1 MDFLDSRNSRVFKNN
16 ESKMD
21 RDHNSMSVEFS
32 AEFEK

>member
-16 ESKMD
+16 ESQMN
-21 RDHNSMSVEFS
+21 RYHNSKSVWFC

>member
-16 ESKMD
+16 ESQMD
-21 RDHNSMSVEFS
+21 RCHTSMSVSFS